1 LRLGAP
7 IAPPYEMR
15 NGPKIV
21 RSMRVWC
28 MIDTLLTSKTITDAI
43 AETKK
48 RLGQDADDV
57 EGGDEA
63 G

>member
-1 LRLGAP
+1 
-7 IAPPYEMR
+7 MR